1 MEGLL
6 FTRQHTGVYIHPL
19 IQLIFIEY
27 PLCDRT
33 GLGFHGTVWI
43 KQCFCCPRTFQE
55 EQRENR
61 QINMKQIRWWLRLQI
76 RKWNKGPES
85 DPVKHAVLMKPSRN
99 TAEAQKHVQLIASLQ
114 PHELTVAHQAPR
126 LWDFQ
131 GKSTGV
137 GSHLIDPDKSKT
149 SSSGCPNPNK
159 NRTVQTTSVATYSL
173 PGDWLTAPY
182 SSHLLEKNH
191 QDAQSQNYPHILTVS
206 SS

>member
-61 QINMKQIRWWLRLQI
+61 HLNMKQIRWWLRLQI

-114 PHELTVAHQAPR
+114 QAGR
-126 LWDFQ
+126 
-131 GKSTGV
+131 STLGIQVSKQEGV
-137 GSHLIDPDKSKT
+137 QWASKMWAVPGNVEEGSRK
-149 SSSGCPNPNK
+149 
-159 NRTVQTTSVATYSL
+159 
-173 PGDWLTAPY
+173 
-182 SSHLLEKNH
+182 
-191 QDAQSQNYPHILTVS
+191 
-206 SS
+206 